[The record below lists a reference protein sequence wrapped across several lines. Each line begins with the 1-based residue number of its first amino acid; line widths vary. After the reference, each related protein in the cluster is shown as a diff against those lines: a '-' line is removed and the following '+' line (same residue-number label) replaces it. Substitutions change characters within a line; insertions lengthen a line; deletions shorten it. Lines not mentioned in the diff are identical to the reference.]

1 MTNNCNANNS
11 FGKRFELSLYS
22 NCTVFDLRN
31 IIGVLTNVPAELI
44 KITRISTKSEIKDVS
59 NGKTLADLE
68 FKNNEDLIAQ
78 KKNLDNIEKAPLT
91 LPGGVL
97 TQEARAIFEEW
108 FDTFSK
114 DGLMRKEDTVAFI
127 WSCTDDNCSIND
139 PRVSN
144 LFRDYD
150 NDNDGCV
157 TKEEFVDFYRNSSI
171 KKPDVVRANII
182 SHNYTNDLKKI
193 TDLSN

>member
-1 MTNNCNANNS
+1 MNKITVTNSCNANNT

-22 NCTVFDLRN
+22 NCTIFDLRN
-31 IIGVLTNVPAELI
+31 IVGVLTNVPAEMI
-44 KITRISTKSEIKDVS
+44 KITRVGTKSEIKEVQ
-59 NGKTLADLE
+59 NGQTLADLE
-68 FKNNEDLIAQ
+68 FKNNEDLIAT

-91 LPGGVL
+91 QLGGQL
-97 TQEARAIFEEW
+97 TPEARAIFEDW

-127 WSCTDDNCSIND
+127 RSCTDDNCSLND
-139 PRVSN
+139 PRVTG

-157 TKEEFVDFYRNSSI
+157 TKEEFVEFYRVSSV
-171 KKPDVVRANII
+171 KKPDVVRSNII
-182 SHNYTNDLKKI
+182 SHNYTNDL
-193 TDLSN
+193 